1 MDRRRLR
8 GFIALAEELHFGRA
22 AIRSNITQPALS
34 QQLRQLEEE
43 LRVELV
49 QRTKRRVALTRA
61 GEAFLVECRKIVASM
76 DHAVH
81 LTREVER
88 GLSGQVVV
96 GATAPALYVGLPAM
110 IKRYREVM
118 PGIQVLVRESTTTVQ
133 ESALRSG
140 EIDVSI
146 CHPPL
151 EDATLS
157 CIEIA
162 RMPFDIV
169 MSDTNPLATKDKLY
183 LRDLAGESFIV
194 FARAIAPNMYDIVI
208 AMCREAG
215 FSPRVIL
222 EAAPAQSIVGMAAC
236 GVGIGLIASQM
247 QHFPHPMVVYRRLTG
262 TAPTLTLGV
271 AHRGGTAP
279 IAVQRFLEVAVDV
292 GRELS

>member
-61 GEAFLVECRKIVASM
+61 GEAFLIECRKIVASM

-81 LTREVER
+81 LAREVER
-88 GLSGQVVV
+88 GLSGQIVV
-96 GATAPALYVGLPAM
+96 GATAPALYVGLPAI
-110 IKRYREVM
+110 IKRYKEVM
-118 PGIQVLVRESTTTVQ
+118 PGIQVLVRESTTTIQ

-151 EDATLS
+151 EDATLA

-169 MSDTNPLATKDKLY
+169 MSDANPLATKERLY

-194 FARAIAPNMYDIVI
+194 FERAIAPNMYDIVI

-215 FSPRVIL
+215 FSPKVIL
-222 EAAPAQSIVGMAAC
+222 EAAPAQSIVAMAAC

-247 QHFPHPMVVYRRLTG
+247 QHFPHPLAVFRSLTG
-262 TAPTLTLGV
+262 AAPMLSLGA
-271 AHRGGTAP
+271 AHRGGAP
-279 IAVQRFLEVAVDV
+279 PITVQRFVEVAVEV
-292 GRELS
+292 GRKLS